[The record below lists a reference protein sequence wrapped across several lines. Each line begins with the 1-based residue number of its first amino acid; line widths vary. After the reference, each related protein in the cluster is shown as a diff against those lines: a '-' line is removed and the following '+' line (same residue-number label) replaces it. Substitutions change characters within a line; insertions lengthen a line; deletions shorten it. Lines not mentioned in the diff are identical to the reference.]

1 VNKFRRVAS
10 ALLALGLALGAFSA
24 SPAPARAESENAGE
38 LGAVIFAFD
47 FSRSVYCTYE
57 GATPENCTTIG
68 PDLAAAVQGLA
79 NDVAANSETYTE
91 RKVTFQVVE
100 FGTEAFVVRTLSGE
114 CKGNTG
120 DPGGTALLVSC
131 LEQVASDYSLPDS
144 PRAELYDT
152 FYGPPL
158 RIVREIE
165 RGRCGIIL
173 FTDGKP
179 KDPTKAKKL
188 AEKLKCAVLPVS
200 TGDKEA
206 IDVDF
211 LEEITKPTL
220 VASAGCA
227 QSGSF
232 SWPYVYF
239 PTAEEA
245 VTAIGDALDRVA
257 CPPRVPAVLKCMV
270 LSDYEAEV
278 IKVELVPIRIGN
290 ADDNWYV
297 IDTTPQIGEKRPR
310 GTEIEIESQEAPP
323 PGCEGPPQPV
333 LVPDLVC
340 KAPSDAQGILSQLG
354 LLWQTVGQSD
364 DPYVISQEP
373 AAGSTLEPGLTVT
386 GTTGVAG
393 EECGCKV
400 ENPVDWLLCNLWVL
414 LLLLGLVIAR
424 MWWIRREIEVSLNG
438 QSSVGLGGGPWNG
451 FDVYSGDA
459 RMNLNPRADSIQVH
473 RSFFRSARYEDR
485 RQTAAESKKE
495 PLRMDEEIALA
506 DGVRFTVGYGSGGSD
521 SISSGDGFT
530 SDSSSRTSGSGSSG
544 SSSKEL
550 EW

>member
-131 LEQVASDYSLPDS
+131 LQQVASDYSLPDS

-152 FYGPPL
+152 YYKPPL
-158 RIVREIE
+158 KVVREIE

-179 KDPTKAKKL
+179 KDPTKAKEL

-297 IDTTPQIGEKRPR
+297 IGTTPQIGEKRPR

-373 AAGSTLEPGLTVT
+373 AAGGSLDPGLTVV

-393 EECGCKV
+393 EGCGCKV
-400 ENPVDWLLCNLWVL
+400 ENPIDWLLCNLWVL
-414 LLLLGLVIAR
+414 ALLATLIIAR
-424 MWWIRREIEVSLNG
+424 FILINRPLRVSNNG
-438 QSSVGLGGGPWNG
+438 AQAVGIGGGSTNG
-451 FDVYSGDA
+451 FNLYGESVVAAPAVESADVKIT
-459 RMNLNPRADSIQVH
+459 RK
-473 RSFFRSARYEDR
+473 FFGGQHVTDQRVV
-485 RQTAAESKKE
+485 
-495 PLRMDEEIALA
+495 
-506 DGVRFTVGYGSGGSD
+506 DGVRQSRKIPFELEKKFNLDDQRTVMIERGSTQLNLGAQADSD
-521 SISSGDGFT
+521 SPSNDVPPWM
-530 SDSSSRTSGSGSSG
+530 R
-544 SSSKEL
+544 
-550 EW
+550 

>member
-1 VNKFRRVAS
+1 
-10 ALLALGLALGAFSA
+10 
-24 SPAPARAESENAGE
+24 
-38 LGAVIFAFD
+38 
-47 FSRSVYCTYE
+47 
-57 GATPENCTTIG
+57 
-68 PDLAAAVQGLA
+68 
-79 NDVAANSETYTE
+79 
-91 RKVTFQVVE
+91 
-100 FGTEAFVVRTLSGE
+100 
-114 CKGNTG
+114 
-120 DPGGTALLVSC
+120 
-131 LEQVASDYSLPDS
+131 
-144 PRAELYDT
+144 
-152 FYGPPL
+152 L

-179 KDPTKAKKL
+179 KDPTKAKEL

-211 LEEITKPTL
+211 LEELTKPTL

-239 PTAEEA
+239 PTAKEA

-257 CPPRVPAVLKCMV
+257 CPPRVPVVLKCMI

-278 IKVELVPIRIGN
+278 IRVELIPIRIGN

-297 IDTTPQIGEKRPR
+297 TNTDPQIGKKLPR
-310 GTEIEIESQEAPP
+310 GSEIEIESQEAPP

-333 LVPDLVC
+333 LVPDLIC

-364 DPYVISQEP
+364 DPYVISQDP

-400 ENPVDWLLCNLWVL
+400 ENILDWILCNLFWLVPLL
-414 LLLLGLVIAR
+414 LLLLGLR
-424 MWWIRREIEVSLNG
+424 WWWVHRDLQVSVNG
-438 QSSVGLGGGPWNG
+438 QPAVGLRGGTHVG
-451 FDVYSGDA
+451 FNVYEGG
-459 RMNLNPRADSIQVH
+459 RTERVPNPASAKVQVT
-473 RSFFRSARYEDR
+473 RSFFRFLPGTRIEANSLPGAQADRGTKFRLGEVVALTPDVRARFSHGHPR
-485 RQTAAESKKE
+485 RQ
-495 PLRMDEEIALA
+495 
-506 DGVRFTVGYGSGGSD
+506 VRP
-521 SISSGDGFT
+521 
-530 SDSSSRTSGSGSSG
+530 SG
-544 SSSKEL
+544 SSSSGPKDSGISSVV
-550 EW
+550 

>member
-1 VNKFRRVAS
+1 
-10 ALLALGLALGAFSA
+10 L
-24 SPAPARAESENAGE
+24 
-38 LGAVIFAFD
+38 
-47 FSRSVYCTYE
+47 
-57 GATPENCTTIG
+57 
-68 PDLAAAVQGLA
+68 
-79 NDVAANSETYTE
+79 
-91 RKVTFQVVE
+91 KV
-100 FGTEAFVVRTLSGE
+100 
-114 CKGNTG
+114 
-120 DPGGTALLVSC
+120 
-131 LEQVASDYSLPDS
+131 
-144 PRAELYDT
+144 
-152 FYGPPL
+152 
-158 RIVREIE
+158 VREIE

-179 KDPTKAKKL
+179 KDPTKAKEL

-373 AAGSTLEPGLTVT
+373 AAGGSLDPGLTVV

-393 EECGCKV
+393 EGCGCKV
-400 ENPVDWLLCNLWVL
+400 ENPIDWLLCNLWVL
-414 LLLLGLVIAR
+414 ALLATLIIAR
-424 MWWIRREIEVSLNG
+424 FILINRPLRVSNNG
-438 QSSVGLGGGPWNG
+438 AQAVGIGGGSTNG
-451 FDVYSGDA
+451 FNLYGESVVAAPAVESADVKIT
-459 RMNLNPRADSIQVH
+459 RK
-473 RSFFRSARYEDR
+473 FFGGQHVTDQRVV
-485 RQTAAESKKE
+485 
-495 PLRMDEEIALA
+495 
-506 DGVRFTVGYGSGGSD
+506 DGVRQSRKIPFELEKKFNLDEQHTVMIERGSTQLNLGAQADSD
-521 SISSGDGFT
+521 SPSNDVPPWM
-530 SDSSSRTSGSGSSG
+530 R
-544 SSSKEL
+544 
-550 EW
+550 